1 LENFCKFRGNINA
14 NDDRMM
20 IPWTT
25 AMDRHQCEGRL
36 PARRVMTAVLV
47 LATLTS
53 SSAPLPGERLESQ
66 ARASGPR
73 ASWRP
78 LARSGL
84 QLRGGTSEYD
94 TKSGDDAG
102 SGGVLDRDYF
112 GARHAA
118 AKAASGDDGWDIE
131 DASLLADSPECGKG
145 STPVVDSFLT
155 PSRLHDLE
163 APIRRKALRNPK
175 GYYVYNRR
183 ADRWEQRGWDPVAL
197 PGEDQ
202 FNRMFWQRQHPMHR
216 TSRRANETLEDFVR
230 RCPCWPPY
238 CRKCPLRPTPSLT
251 ASALV
256 LHERIT
262 GSKPNI
268 SSSLRCG
275 AVTPFS
281 PEAAEDLGGY
291 CPPRSGTAHSA
302 LAVSCRGAF
311 MN

>member
-1 LENFCKFRGNINA
+1 MKAARC
-14 NDDRMM
+14 
-20 IPWTT
+20 
-25 AMDRHQCEGRL
+25 AM
-36 PARRVMTAVLV
+36 AAVLV
-47 LATLTS
+47 LTS
-53 SSAPLPGERLESQ
+53 LSRSSAPVPGPGERLESQ
-66 ARASGPR
+66 TRASGPR
-73 ASWRP
+73 AWRP
-78 LARSGL
+78 LAGGPARPGRAAPPGL
-84 QLRGGTSEYD
+84 QLRGGMSEHD
-94 TKSGDDAG
+94 ARSGDDAG
-102 SGGVLDRDYF
+102 SGGVVDSDYL

-145 STPVVDSFLT
+145 STPVVDHFLT
-155 PSRLHDLE
+155 PSALHDLE

-175 GYYVYNRR
+175 GYYVYNRT

-216 TSRRANETLEDFVR
+216 TARRANETLEDFVR

-262 GSKPNI
+262 GSKQNI

-275 AVTPFS
+275 AVPPFS
-281 PEAAEDLGGY
+281 PEAAVDLGGY
-291 CPPRSGTAHSA
+291 CPPRSGTAQSA
-302 LAVSCRGAF
+302 LAVACQRAF
-311 MN
+311 TR